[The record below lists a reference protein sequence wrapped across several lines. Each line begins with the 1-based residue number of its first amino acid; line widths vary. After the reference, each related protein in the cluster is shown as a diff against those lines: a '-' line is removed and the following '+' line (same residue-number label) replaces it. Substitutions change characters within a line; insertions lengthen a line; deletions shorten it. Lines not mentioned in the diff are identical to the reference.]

1 MHDKIILRIFAHGF
15 ILNRIM
21 WNIGFKDVLDIL
33 IVAWG
38 MYYLYRNSQKSGT
51 LVLFQGILAVFI
63 AWLVV
68 SQVFQMKLLGSIFDS
83 LISVGLIALV
93 VLFQNDIRRMLM
105 EVGSRRRWTSL
116 MRVFGENPA
125 DLQSKE
131 WVDPLVMACRDMCKN
146 QVGALICIEG
156 HNSLQQY
163 AETGE
168 IIDARISSRM
178 VQQIF
183 FKNSPLHDGAM
194 IIRNGRILAAAC
206 ILPVSHDMTIP
217 KEYGLRHRS
226 GIGLTEQRDAM
237 VIVVSEETGKMMV
250 IVNNHVLHE
259 VTTNMLQR
267 ILLTRFSLK
276 EQKPKK

>member
-1 MHDKIILRIFAHGF
+1 
-15 ILNRIM
+15 M
-21 WNIGFKDVLDIL
+21 WNIGIKDILDIL

-38 MYYLYRNSQKSGT
+38 MFYLYRNSQKSGT

-93 VLFQNDIRRMLM
+93 VLFQNEIRRVLM
-105 EVGSRRRWTSL
+105 EVGSRRRWNSL
-116 MRVFGENPA
+116 MRVFGENPEEV
-125 DLQSKE
+125 QIRE
-131 WVDPLVMACRDMCKN
+131 WVDSLVMACVDMSKKK
-146 QVGALICIEG
+146 VGALICIEG
-156 HNSLQQY
+156 HNSLQPY

-168 IIDARISSRM
+168 IVDARLSARL
-178 VQQIF
+178 VEQIF

-194 IIRNGRILAAAC
+194 IIKNGRIWAAAC

-237 VIVVSEETGKMMV
+237 VIVVSEETGLMMV
-250 IVNNHVLHE
+250 VVNGHVLHA
-259 VTTNMLQR
+259 VSANMLQR
-267 ILLTRFSLK
+267 ILLTRFAKNEPKVNQK
-276 EQKPKK
+276 ESK